1 MIMEFDVGNSRLKW
15 RYLEN
20 TGALIEQGVLA
31 GADELLQQLE
41 RSERPDFVR
50 LCCVRAGPEAAQIQ
64 NWISSRWSLQAQLAR
79 VTQGVG
85 GVTNQYADQ
94 ARLGV
99 DRWLAMLAA
108 FKLGGGASVIVDG
121 GTALT
126 IDVLAGNGQHL
137 GGYILPGLNLLR
149 DSLTANTAI
158 SLAPSTTDETMAL
171 GNSTDTAVRHGSL
184 AMLVATIESVAGKA
198 ASTEAAVSTY
208 FTGGDAPLLA
218 ANCDLANIQQIP
230 SLVFDGLAIA
240 CPYSVS
246 AVD

>member
-20 TGALIEQGVLA
+20 TGALIEQGVLS

-41 RSERPDFVR
+41 QSEKPDFVR
-50 LCCVRAGPEAAQIQ
+50 LCCVRAGPDAAQIQ
-64 NWISSRWSLQAQLAR
+64 NWISSRWSLQLHQAR
-79 VTQGVG
+79 VAQGIG
-85 GVTNQYADQ
+85 GVTNHYVDQ
-94 ARLGV
+94 TRLGV

-126 IDVLAGNGQHL
+126 IDVLDGNGQHV

-149 DSLTANTAI
+149 DSLADNTAI
-158 SLAPSTTDETMAL
+158 SLDPNNTNENTEL

-184 AMLVATIESVAGKA
+184 AMLVAIIESVARKA

-218 ANCDLANIQQIP
+218 ANCGLANVQQIP